1 MYAIALFL
9 LGYLF
14 KGFIGPDAVDYVKMP
29 LGMDLPVGATHGAGI
44 VILQNGVKMLQVP
57 LWRSYLGSLSLDM

>member
-29 LGMDLPVGATHGAGI
+29 LGMDPESPETVQNSYPLIATYTF
-44 VILQNGVKMLQVP
+44 GVEVKF
-57 LWRSYLGSLSLDM
+57 